1 MWPHPTALLGSREAM
16 NTTNTTSKEYTDG
29 SEQWDNDWCD
39 GLTSETLP
47 CFACYDRTRDYVIA
61 PTARSDAEDRR

>member
-1 MWPHPTALLGSREAM
+1 M